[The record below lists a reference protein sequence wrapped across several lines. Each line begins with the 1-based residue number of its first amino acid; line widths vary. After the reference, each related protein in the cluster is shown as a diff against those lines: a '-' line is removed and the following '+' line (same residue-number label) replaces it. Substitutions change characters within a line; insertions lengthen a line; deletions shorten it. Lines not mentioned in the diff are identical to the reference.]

1 MIQSKLPNVG
11 TTIFTRMS
19 QLAAECGAI
28 NLSQGF
34 PDFDGPPE
42 LREAVGRHIAAG
54 HNQYAPMTGLPALRE
69 QVAKKIEQ
77 FYGRR
82 VSADSEVTIT
92 PGATEAIFSAIQAL
106 VHPGDEVVVLDPS
119 YDSYEPSVQ
128 LAGGRCVHVPLA
140 LPDFS
145 IDWQRMAEAIG
156 PRTRLVIINTPHNPS
171 GALISRE
178 ELDRLA
184 ALIRDRDIY
193 LISDEVY
200 EHLVFDG
207 VAHTSVLSH
216 EELYP
221 RSFVVSSFGKT
232 YHVTGWKTGYVVAP
246 PALSAELRK
255 VHQYVNFCG
264 VTPLQWAL
272 ADYMAGHPEHLRQL
286 PGFYQAK
293 RSGKAMRDLT
303 VLPDLDIALVQSSL
317 AWHDAQANREHFA
330 ALLESAAG
338 ADLVVLPEMFTT
350 GFSMASAEQA
360 EPELGPTHAWLL
372 EQARRLGA
380 VVTGSLIVQL
390 ADGSHRNR
398 LLWARP
404 DGEMLHYD
412 KRHLFRMAGE
422 HEHYSPGERQELFEL
437 KGWRVRPLICYDLRF
452 PVWSRDPHDT
462 DLLLYTANWPA
473 PRRQHWNRLL
483 PARAIENLCYVVA
496 VNRIGEDGNALRYAG
511 DSQVLDFQGDS
522 LFNAAD
528 ADGVFRV
535 RLDAAALAAYR
546 QRFPAYMD
554 ADRFEIHP

>member
-200 EHLVFDG
+200 EHLRYAGGHRPLAALPGAFERTLTVSSVGKSFSVTGWRVGWVSGPAHLVGPVRATKAYLTHSAATPLQIGAATALGLPDG
-207 VAHTSVLSH
+207 FYDRLTEDFRRRRDVLVRGLAAAGA
-216 EELYP
+216 EPFEP
-221 RSFVVSSFGKT
+221 QGTFFVVADVRGLCERYGVEDAAHLAPVLAERAGVVGVPVPALASAEHRERYASWMRFSFGKRLD
-232 YHVTGWKTGYVVAP
+232 V
-246 PALSAELRK
+246 LER
-255 VHQYVNFCG
+255 
-264 VTPLQWAL
+264 
-272 ADYMAGHPEHLRQL
+272 AGRQL
-286 PGFYQAK
+286 
-293 RSGKAMRDLT
+293 
-303 VLPDLDIALVQSSL
+303 
-317 AWHDAQANREHFA
+317 
-330 ALLESAAG
+330 AG
-338 ADLVVLPEMFTT
+338 
-350 GFSMASAEQA
+350 
-360 EPELGPTHAWLL
+360 
-372 EQARRLGA
+372 
-380 VVTGSLIVQL
+380 
-390 ADGSHRNR
+390 
-398 LLWARP
+398 
-404 DGEMLHYD
+404 
-412 KRHLFRMAGE
+412 
-422 HEHYSPGERQELFEL
+422 
-437 KGWRVRPLICYDLRF
+437 
-452 PVWSRDPHDT
+452 
-462 DLLLYTANWPA
+462 
-473 PRRQHWNRLL
+473 
-483 PARAIENLCYVVA
+483 
-496 VNRIGEDGNALRYAG
+496 
-511 DSQVLDFQGDS
+511 
-522 LFNAAD
+522 
-528 ADGVFRV
+528 
-535 RLDAAALAAYR
+535 
-546 QRFPAYMD
+546 
-554 ADRFEIHP
+554 